1 MSSYSHY
8 ADKLTDDIVI
18 GSGESS
24 GDGKRYSTESVE
36 CCRVAVQTAAGDAD
50 VVKVAVSAAESAV
63 ISRGVSELREVEGAG
78 GLRAVADGAVARL
91 LAHAHLVGLALEVL
105 RGSGARHVAVPGNIR
120 DVIIVMSMSMIK
132 YLDNHNI
139 PHMLHSLLTPV
150 SHMAHPSGA
159 AQTASHS
166 IWLARMFHLAEA
178 EEAARLTWTHTS
190 LSSTLVQ
197 GSIADNKPTL

>member
-8 ADKLTDDIVI
+8 ADKLTDNIVI
-18 GSGESS
+18 CCGESS

-78 GLRAVADGAVARL
+78 GLGAVADGAVARL

-105 RGSGARHVAVPGNIR
+105 RGRGPGHVAIHAPLVVDSCEPHGAPVRRGPDRVTLDLAGEDVPLGR
-120 DVIIVMSMSMIK
+120 GGGGRQVDLEAGGGGGSSAEVDVHVV
-132 YLDNHNI
+132 
-139 PHMLHSLLTPV
+139 P
-150 SHMAHPSGA
+150 
-159 AQTASHS
+159 
-166 IWLARMFHLAEA
+166 
-178 EEAARLTWTHTS
+178 
-190 LSSTLVQ
+190 
-197 GSIADNKPTL
+197 

>member
-1 MSSYSHY
+1 M
-8 ADKLTDDIVI
+8 IC
-18 GSGESS
+18 GGESS

-50 VVKVAVSAAESAV
+50 VVEVAVSAAESAV
-63 ISRGVSELREVEGAG
+63 ISRGVSELGEVEGAG
-78 GLRAVADGAVARL
+78 GLGAVADGAVARL
-91 LAHAHLVGLALEVL
+91 LAHAHLVGLALQVL

-120 DVIIVMSMSMIK
+120 DVIIVMSMQMSMSMIK

-178 EEAARLTWTHTS
+178 EEAARLTWTHHCQ
-190 LSSTLVQ
+190 L
-197 GSIADNKPTL
+197 D